1 MQDCWT
7 SAYRSFCVHCSLV
20 SPWVGHIGL
29 VFQIWWESGEFRG
42 YVLIYNKKCIFI
54 LISGTTPKTLGI
66 SCDESNKISFVMLVW
81 FWKAPRYPQDGAG
94 HQRNQPRDWRV
105 GTFSPTLLTSVGRE
119 GLEVEPIA
127 SISNLIKHFSMRN
140 LPLKTPK
147 DRVRRASRLVNMW
160 KFGGV
165 VIGEAVE
172 APFFSHTL
180 PYSWDL
186 MLSSSSVRI

>member
-1 MQDCWT
+1 MVEMP
-7 SAYRSFCVHCSLV
+7 F
-20 SPWVGHIGL
+20 
-29 VFQIWWESGEFRG
+29 
-42 YVLIYNKKCIFI
+42 VLIR
-54 LISGTTPKTLGI
+54 LLLV
-66 SCDESNKISFVMLVW
+66 DEHQSPERPSHD
-81 FWKAPRYPQDGAG
+81 WKL
-94 HQRNQPRDWRV
+94 

-127 SISNLIKHFSMRN
+127 SISNLLKHFSMRN

-180 PYSWDL
+180 PYSWGL